1 MSQEHRGENCRGHRH
16 EDASEGAHLQTL
28 GESRAGGVEQLAGG
42 RVRQLCAR
50 SDGVAERIAGSFGRV
65 SGTASGTA
73 SSTWPR

>member
-1 MSQEHRGENCRGHRH
+1 
-16 EDASEGAHLQTL
+16 LQTL
-28 GESRAGGVEQLAGG
+28 GESRAGGVEQLAGE